1 MYHGII
7 LAMAPAPQNYGNTT
21 PESPIFMIV
30 WLVLMAGLIWGVAN
44 LFSKKPPKLVLRKFS
59 INKPGAPTHIEI
71 RGRDAGAI
79 GWLLATMR
87 LKDETTLHITG
98 DQISFVRASLFGK
111 KQQTIPIPSVA
122 SASSGYE
129 RPIGLLIF
137 GVFVFLI
144 GLFSGSGKG
153 IANGIIVAAVF
164 VLLYVLLKKIVVS
177 IETSGGSNI
186 GISFARSVIENIP
199 VDIEQAQQV
208 VDTINREIT
217 QRQRR

>member
-7 LAMAPAPQNYGNTT
+7 LAMAPAPQAYGT
-21 PESPIFMIV
+21 PPDSSVFMFV
-30 WLVLMAGLIWGVAN
+30 WLALVVGVILLVAN
-44 LFSKKPPKLVLRKFS
+44 RNKPPKLVLRKFT
-59 INKPGAPTHIEI
+59 INKPGALTHIEI
-71 RGRDAGAI
+71 RGRDAGVI
-79 GWLLATMR
+79 GWLLTTMR

-129 RPIGLLIF
+129 RPIGLLII
-137 GVFVFLI
+137 GAFVFLL

-153 IANGIIVAAVF
+153 IASGTLVAAVL

-177 IETSGGSNI
+177 IETSGGSHI
-186 GISFARSVIENIP
+186 GIGFTRSVIENIP
-199 VDIEQAQQV
+199 VDIEHAQQV
-208 VDTINREIT
+208 VDAINREIT
-217 QRQRR
+217 QRQRK

>member
-1 MYHGII
+1 MYSVII
-7 LAMAPAPQNYGNTT
+7 LAMMSAPSSYSDAPPPSTMLM
-21 PESPIFMIV
+21 FV
-30 WLVLMAGLIWGVAN
+30 WLGLMVGLIWGVTN

-59 INKPGAPTHIEI
+59 INKPGMPTLIEI
-71 RGRDAGAI
+71 CGRDAGVI
-79 GWLLATMR
+79 GWLLTKVR
-87 LKDETTLHITG
+87 LKDETLMRITG

-111 KQQTIPIPSVA
+111 NQQTIPLPSVA
-122 SASSGYE
+122 SASSGYK

-137 GVFVFLI
+137 GIFAVLLGI
-144 GLFSGSGKG
+144 LSGSGKG

-186 GISFARSVIENIP
+186 GIGFARSVIENIP

-208 VDTINREIT
+208 VDAINREIT

>member
-7 LAMAPAPQNYGNTT
+7 LAMAPPQSYGNSA
-21 PESPIFMIV
+21 PDSSMFMIV
-30 WLVLMAGLIWGVAN
+30 WMVLMVGLIWSIAN

-79 GWLLATMR
+79 GWLLTSMR

-129 RPIGLLIF
+129 RPIGFLIF

>member
-1 MYHGII
+1 MYTGII
-7 LAMAPAPQNYGNTT
+7 LAMMGAPSSYSDAPPQSTM
-21 PESPIFMIV
+21 FMFV
-30 WLVLMAGLIWGVAN
+30 WLGLMVGLIWGVAN

-59 INKPGAPTHIEI
+59 INKPGTPTHIEI
-71 RGRDAGAI
+71 RGRDAGVI
-79 GWLLATMR
+79 GWLLTTMR

-137 GVFVFLI
+137 GVIVFLI